1 MQKTLVINAGSS
13 SLKWQLFKMPAETV
27 LASGLVERI
36 SMPGSIFTIKY
47 GDHQKYQT
55 TVDNLGQEQAAQ
67 MVFDELQRL
76 EIIQD
81 LDEITAVAHRVV
93 AGGQVFKSAVEVTP
107 EVLKQIKALSNFAP
121 LHNPMEAKGIETMAK
136 TLPNVKQYAVFDS
149 QFFTDLPEKNAIYSL
164 PYEITQKY
172 QIRRYGEH
180 GISHGY
186 LTGRASELLK
196 KDKNQ
201 LDLVTM
207 HLGSGASLAA
217 VKNGKAF
224 DTSMGFTPLTGV
236 TMGTRAGDLD
246 PALVPYLMQ
255 ELKVTD
261 PNEIMML
268 LNQKSG
274 LLGVSGISP
283 DMREIKAQEK
293 TNPQARLAI
302 EIFINRIVKY
312 AGSYLTELHGADA
325 LVFAGGIGEHNS
337 ELRQQIIDELSI
349 FNIKLDP
356 ELNEAGN
363 EGLISSPDSAIKVLL
378 IPTDEEL
385 AMVRQ
390 VAALQAVK
398 VTQ

>member
-13 SLKWQLFKMPAETV
+13 SLKWKLFEMPAETV

-36 SMPGSIFTIKY
+36 SMPGSIFTVKY
-47 GDHQKYQT
+47 GDHQKFET
-55 TVDNLGQEQAAQ
+55 TIDNLDQADAAK

-76 EIIQD
+76 DIIQD
-81 LDEITAVAHRVV
+81 LSEITAVAHRVV

-107 EVLKQIKALSNFAP
+107 EVLEQIKALSNFAP
-121 LHNPMEAKGIETMAK
+121 LHNPMEAQGIATMAK

-149 QFFTDLPEKNAIYSL
+149 QFFTDLPEMNAIYSL

-172 QIRRYGEH
+172 QIHRYGEH

-186 LTGRASELLK
+186 LTGRAAELLHKDK
-196 KDKNQ
+196 KDI
-201 LDLVTM
+201 DLVTM

-217 VKNGKAF
+217 VKDGKAF

-255 ELKVTD
+255 ELQVSD

-293 TNPQARLAI
+293 TNPRAKLAVD
-302 EIFINRIVKY
+302 IFVNRIVKY
-312 AGSYLTELHGADA
+312 AGSYLTELDGADA
-325 LVFAGGIGEHNS
+325 LVFAGGIGEHNV
-337 ELRQQIIDELSI
+337 ELRQEIIDKLAI
-349 FNIKLDP
+349 FNVKLDAD
-356 ELNEAGN
+356 LNAAGK
-363 EGLISSPDSAIKVLL
+363 EGLISSADSAIKVLL

-390 VAALQAVK
+390 VDAIK
-398 VTQ
+398 

>member
-1 MQKTLVINAGSS
+1 MQKTLIINAGSS
-13 SLKWQLFKMPAETV
+13 SLKWQLFEMPSEVV

-47 GDHQKYQT
+47 GDHQKFET
-55 TVDNLGQEQAAQ
+55 TVDNLDQADAAQ
-67 MVFDELQRL
+67 MVFDELQKL
-76 EIIQD
+76 DIIAD
-81 LDEITAVAHRVV
+81 LTEITAVAHRVV

-107 EVLKQIKALSNFAP
+107 DVLKKIKALSNFAP

-136 TLPNVKQYAVFDS
+136 TLPGVKQYAVFDS
-149 QFFTDLPEKNAIYSL
+149 QFFTDLPEMNAIYSL
-164 PYEITQKY
+164 PYELTQKY

-186 LTGRASELLK
+186 LTGRAAELLNK
-196 KDKNQ
+196 PKSE

-217 VKNGKAF
+217 VKDGKAF

-236 TMGTRAGDLD
+236 TMGTRSGDID
-246 PALVPYLMQ
+246 PAVVPYLMQ
-255 ELKVTD
+255 ELDIKD
-261 PNEIMML
+261 PNEVLMM

-283 DMREIKAQEK
+283 DMREIKAQEQ
-293 TNPQARLAI
+293 TNPQAKLAVD
-302 EIFINRIVKY
+302 IFVNRIVKY

-325 LVFAGGIGEHNS
+325 LIFAGGIGEHNVQ
-337 ELRQQIIDELSI
+337 LRQQIIDELAI
-349 FNIKLDP
+349 FNVKLDP
-356 ELNEAGN
+356 ELNAAGK

-390 VAALQAVK
+390 VAALQ
-398 VTQ
+398 

>member
-13 SLKWQLFKMPAETV
+13 SLKWKLFEMPAETV

-47 GDHQKYQT
+47 GDHQKYET
-55 TVDNLGQEQAAQ
+55 TIDNLDQEHAAK

-76 EIIQD
+76 EIIAD
-81 LDEITAVAHRVV
+81 LSEITAVAHRVV
-93 AGGQVFKSAVEVTP
+93 AGGQVFKQAVEVTP
-107 EVLKQIKALSNFAP
+107 KVLKQIRELSNFAP
-121 LHNPMEAKGIETMAK
+121 LHNPMEADGIATMAK

-149 QFFTDLPEKNAIYSL
+149 QFFTDLPEMNAIYSL
-164 PYEITQKY
+164 PYELTEKY

-186 LTGRASELLK
+186 LTGRAAELLH
-196 KDKNQ
+196 KDKSDV
-201 LDLVTM
+201 DLVTM

-236 TMGTRAGDLD
+236 TMGTRSGDLD
-246 PALVPYLMQ
+246 PAIVPFLMDK
-255 ELKVTD
+255 LNVKD
-261 PNEIMML
+261 PNEIMMM

-283 DMREIKAQEK
+283 DMRDIKAQEK
-293 TNPQARLAI
+293 TNPQAKLAVD
-302 EIFINRIVKY
+302 IFVNRIVKY

-325 LVFAGGIGEHNS
+325 LVFAGGIGEHNDQ
-337 ELRQQIIDELSI
+337 LRQQIINELAI
-349 FNIKLDP
+349 FNVKLDP
-356 ELNEAGN
+356 TLNKAGK
-363 EGLISSPDSAIKVLL
+363 EGLISSSDSAIKVLL

-390 VAALQAVK
+390 VDQIK
-398 VTQ
+398 